1 VITTTRLVDNVRV
14 DKTTIPHTKPFT
26 STKTGVTSGVSTVTK
41 PTTETR
47 YKTVTKTK
55 TKYGH
60 VTTHVPVTTS
70 SLCTVSKPWTSQT
83 VSVSKCGPGGY
94 GW

>member
-1 VITTTRLVDNVRV
+1 V
-14 DKTTIPHTKPFT
+14 PFT
-26 STKTGVTSGVSTVTK
+26 STKTGVTSGVSTVTR

-47 YKTVTKTK
+47 YTTVTKTK

-60 VTTHVPVTTS
+60 VTTHV
-70 SLCTVSKPWTSQT
+70 SKPWTSQV